1 MNCKDICMNKVVL
14 RGANSYLFKIKADK
28 LPEYACQ
35 LLLAHS
41 LSLVL
46 KLQRYAAVADSKVK
60 EEYFTRIWLVI
71 WSSFIKIL
79 RQSPVQDVPIL

>member
-1 MNCKDICMNKVVL
+1 MNKVVL

-41 LSLVL
+41 LSLAWMERLVP
-46 KLQRYAAVADSKVK
+46 V
-60 EEYFTRIWLVI
+60 TR
-71 WSSFIKIL
+71 
-79 RQSPVQDVPIL
+79 QM